1 MLWSILHY
9 PGWQKHA
16 LMPKPIPSSACG
28 AALAQGQCPPEAG
41 IACLHPCLP
50 GGAWGGQ
57 EGGNW
62 QHSSALIRMLQH
74 FHRVLV
80 CLCAPA
86 CICQLLR
93 VGFKAILPTAVCAY
107 GTRSQSACE
116 PSALLGV
123 AAEEAAWVWAG
134 TIASTRTQR
143 EILPKCE
150 ARE

>member
-9 PGWQKHA
+9 PGWQIHA

-62 QHSSALIRMLQH
+62 QHSSALICMLQH

-93 VGFKAILPTAVCAY
+93 EWDLKPSSQQLFVHMAQEAKALVNPQRFWGLLP
-107 GTRSQSACE
+107 R
-116 PSALLGV
+116 
-123 AAEEAAWVWAG
+123 
-134 TIASTRTQR
+134 R
-143 EILPKCE
+143 LPGSGL
-150 ARE
+150 AQ

>member
-28 AALAQGQCPPEAG
+28 AALSQGQCPPEAG

-62 QHSSALIRMLQH
+62 QHSSALICMLQH

-80 CLCAPA
+80 CLCMPA

-93 VGFKAILPTAVCAY
+93 EWDLKPSSQQLFVHMAQEAKALVN
-107 GTRSQSACE
+107 SQHF
-116 PSALLGV
+116 
-123 AAEEAAWVWAG
+123 
-134 TIASTRTQR
+134 
-143 EILPKCE
+143 
-150 ARE
+150 